1 MHDTPVKGG
10 VLNLVLHGSME
21 ELPCYCINLDDR
33 PERWEETKALFEETS
48 IVPKRF
54 PGIRHSEGWR
64 GCGASHVAIARE
76 AMRKGLPWVLILE
89 DDCDP
94 VADFTDRWPTVK
106 EALWN
111 ERDSWDMFLGGPTF
125 IQGPAEPLGP
135 LTRIQG
141 AYALHFYVLRASAYE
156 KALAWNP
163 DRHGPIDVYYSD
175 QFRIVTTTP
184 LLAVQR
190 KSMSDN
196 EEEEV
201 DYGHLFRQSEKVLE
215 QLLYSA
221 RTRDGSVALLVFSV
235 LVIAIIWRR

>member
-1 MHDTPVKGG
+1 VHDTPVKGG